1 MFTLPNEC
9 MVHQVLDLKRLP
21 LHDMS
26 ISERRR
32 FREAVVELE
41 VTAVVRDS
49 LIPDFVNEQY
59 KVLGIQFISLRLS
72 SLHFA
77 PFVCGVLQ
85 KVIKT
90 PAVIYVRDERNECYS
105 FALKRLNM
113 QDANQ
118 IVVTEELLT
127 SSLPCGVGKGW
138 GEIVDKYAGFSSAV
152 NRTTLF
158 SWYVE
163 MMVKCYIL
171 TNRNVWSGMEQV
183 LSSPVWYNTDAV
195 LELFADLKAL
205 VSLTAER
212 RKSQTM
218 SDSLRLNADLKKLY
232 AKIERAVS

>member
-1 MFTLPNEC
+1 
-9 MVHQVLDLKRLP
+9 
-21 LHDMS
+21 
-26 ISERRR
+26 
-32 FREAVVELE
+32 
-41 VTAVVRDS
+41 
-49 LIPDFVNEQY
+49 
-59 KVLGIQFISLRLS
+59 
-72 SLHFA
+72 
-77 PFVCGVLQ
+77 
-85 KVIKT
+85 
-90 PAVIYVRDERNECYS
+90 
-105 FALKRLNM
+105 M

-118 IVVTEELLT
+118 VVVTDEFLT

-138 GEIVDKYAGFSSAV
+138 GEIADTYAGFSSAV

-171 TNRNVWSGMEQV
+171 TNRNVWSGMEKV